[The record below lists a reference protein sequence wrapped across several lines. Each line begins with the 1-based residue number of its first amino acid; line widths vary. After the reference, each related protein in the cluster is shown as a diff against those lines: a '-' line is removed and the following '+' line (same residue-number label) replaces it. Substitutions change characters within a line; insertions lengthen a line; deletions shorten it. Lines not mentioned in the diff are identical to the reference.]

1 VMVASQVVTVEIA
14 SGPGDGTAVRLSE
27 SSFSVGTSDE
37 ADVKLAPGNDVP
49 ACIRFKYELEKGRLS
64 LKADADFEHEGAK
77 TRALSKV
84 EPPTLI
90 RVGSTDLFLLG
101 VE

>member
-1 VMVASQVVTVEIA
+1 
-14 SGPGDGTAVRLSE
+14 
-27 SSFSVGTSDE
+27 
-37 ADVKLAPGNDVP
+37 VP